1 MQLYAG
7 RQGNFMHGS
16 APTRR
21 LLIIDGGDDC
31 HPLIPVL
38 SDAGW
43 TVHTG
48 TLGSPFGSDHDVGL
62 VHLTLGHFEQ
72 LPRLQE
78 LVSHSQMHW
87 VAVLSSGD
95 LQRDKI
101 GDFVCQWFFD
111 FHTLPVDINRLH
123 ITLDKALAAR
133 RSSVHGATALS
144 HAEPELLGDSRP
156 VRELRRLLSRLAP
169 IDSPVLIRGERGTGK
184 ELIARSLHAQSQRRD
199 KPFVV
204 VDCGA
209 FTGHMLHAEL
219 FGYERHAFEGA
230 EERRVG
236 LLEAADG
243 GTLLLDEVGDLPLE
257 TQACLLR
264 FLEERQIERLGGSE
278 SIAVDVRVLAATRED
293 LETAVRKKRFRED
306 LYYQLNVL
314 QVGVAP
320 LRERHGDLALLAN
333 HFAHLYSQETGRR
346 ARSFSQDALVALGKH
361 DWPGNVRELAGRV
374 RRGLV
379 LAEGRQ
385 IEAANLG
392 LLGEEDN
399 AGSMG
404 TLEEYKSRAERQALC
419 DVLTRHSDN
428 LSVAARVLGI
438 SRPTFY
444 RLLHK
449 HQIR

>member
-1 MQLYAG
+1 
-7 RQGNFMHGS
+7 MHES
-16 APTRR
+16 PPTRR
-21 LLIIDGGDDC
+21 LLMIDPDDDF
-31 HPLIPVL
+31 HEL
-38 SDAGW
+38 SLALDDTGW
-43 TVHTG
+43 TVQRG
-48 TLGSPFGSDHDVGL
+48 TLDAARDSDYDVGL
-62 VHLTLGHFEQ
+62 IRLTPGHFEHPEPIERWIAETGHQ
-72 LPRLQE
+72 
-78 LVSHSQMHW
+78 W
-87 VAVLSSGD
+87 IAVLAPDD
-95 LQRDKI
+95 LRREKNSDL
-101 GDFVCQWFFD
+101 VCQYFFD
-111 FHTLPVDINRLH
+111 FHLLPFDMSRMQ
-123 ITLDKALAAR
+123 ITLDRACATGQLKR
-133 RSSVHGATALS
+133 RDAPPAFSV
-144 HAEPELLGDSRP
+144 EPEMLGDSRP
-156 VRELRRLLSRLAP
+156 IRALRRLLSKLAP
-169 IDSPVLIRGERGTGK
+169 TDSPVLIRGERGTGK
-184 ELIARSLHAQSQRRD
+184 KLIARSLHAQSPRRS

-209 FTGHMLHAEL
+209 DLGHSIHAEL
-219 FGYERHAFEGA
+219 FGYEQGAFEGA
-230 EERRVG
+230 HEPRAG
-236 LLEAADG
+236 QIEAADG

-257 TQACLLR
+257 IQAHLMR
-264 FLEERQIERLGGSE
+264 FLEDGQLQRLGSSE
-278 SIAVDVRVLAATRED
+278 SIAVDIRVLAATRED

-314 QVGVAP
+314 QVGTAP

-333 HFAHLYSQETGRR
+333 HFVHLHSQETGRR

-361 DWPGNVRELAGRV
+361 DWPGNVRELASRV

-392 LLGEEDN
+392 LQGEEET

>member
-1 MQLYAG
+1 
-7 RQGNFMHGS
+7 MHGS

-31 HPLIPVL
+31 HPLIPAL

-43 TVHTG
+43 TVQESTS
-48 TLGSPFGSDHDVGL
+48 GSTFSPDHDVGL
-62 VHLTLGHFEQ
+62 IRLTSGHFEQ

-78 LVSHSQMHW
+78 LVAHSNMRW
-87 VAVLSSGD
+87 VAVLSAND
-95 LQRDKI
+95 LQREKI

-111 FHTLPVDINRLH
+111 FHALAFDAARLH
-123 ITLDKALAAR
+123 GTLDKAFAAGR
-133 RSSVHGATALS
+133 PEAQGGLALS
-144 HAEPELLGDSRP
+144 EAEPELLGDSRP
-156 VRELRRLLSRLAP
+156 IRELRKLLSRLAP

-184 ELIARSLHAQSQRRD
+184 ELIARSLHVQSQRRG

-209 FTGHMLHAEL
+209 FTGHSIQAEL
-219 FGYERHAFEGA
+219 FGHEDDAFDGA
-230 EERRVG
+230 QAHRIG

-257 TQACLLR
+257 TQASLLR
-264 FLEERQIERLGGSE
+264 FLEDRQIERLGGGE

-333 HFAHLYSQETGRR
+333 HFAHLYSQDSGRR

-392 LLGEEDN
+392 LLGEEDS

>member
-1 MQLYAG
+1 
-7 RQGNFMHGS
+7 MHGS

-21 LLIIDGGDDC
+21 LLMLDGGDHC

-38 SDAGW
+38 IEAGW
-43 TVHTG
+43 TVQESPS
-48 TLGSPFGSDHDVGL
+48 GSAIISDCDVGL
-62 VHLTLGHFEQ
+62 IHLTSDHFEH
-72 LPRLQE
+72 LPRLE
-78 LVSHSQMHW
+78 ALFVNSPVRW
-87 VAVLSSGD
+87 IAVLSASD
-95 LQRDKI
+95 LRREKI
-101 GDFVCQWFFD
+101 GDFVCRWFFD
-111 FHTLPVDINRLH
+111 FHTLPFDAGRLH
-123 ITLDKALAAR
+123 ASLDRAF
-133 RSSVHGATALS
+133 TAGPPPVQGS
-144 HAEPELLGDSRP
+144 PSQFSADPELLGDSRP
-156 VRELRRLLSRLAP
+156 VRELRRLLSKLAP
-169 IDSPVLIRGERGTGK
+169 TDSPVLIRGERGTGK
-184 ELIARSLHAQSQRRD
+184 ELIARSLHAQSLRRD
-199 KPFVV
+199 KPFIV
-204 VDCGA
+204 VDCAAPDGQSIH
-209 FTGHMLHAEL
+209 TVL
-219 FGYERHAFEGA
+219 FGHEHGGFDDAQA
-230 EERRVG
+230 RRVG

-243 GTLLLDEVGDLPLE
+243 GTLLLDEVGELPLD
-257 TQACLLR
+257 TQASLLR
-264 FLEERQIERLGGSE
+264 FLEDRQIERADGGE
-278 SIAVDVRVLAATRED
+278 PIAVDVRVLAATRED

-333 HFAHLYSQETGRR
+333 HFAHVYSQETGRR

-392 LLGEEDN
+392 LLGEEDSVGN
-399 AGSMG
+399 MG
-404 TLEEYKSRAERQALC
+404 TLEDYKSRAERQALC